1 MRIAE
6 LRWAPYSLPLRRPFA
21 TSRSVLAARQGFLV
35 AVRSAEGPWGC
46 GECAPLPE
54 FGGETLVEAAAA
66 LSRWAATLPGREVEL
81 PARLVDS
88 TPPALGLVA
97 TPAPT
102 PCAFHALEGALLD
115 LAARR
120 AGLPLARWL
129 HPRAASEV
137 AVNATLG
144 AGPPEAA
151 AEAARAFS
159 LAGFG
164 TFKVKVGVGG
174 ADADEARLRAVRVAV
189 PLAARLRIDANG
201 AWSEGEALGLLNRWR
216 ALELEFVE
224 QPLDPRALDA
234 QVRLAA
240 ASPVPIAADEGVR
253 SEEDARR
260 LLEARAAHLLVLK
273 PMLLGGVLTAYRI
286 ARLALGQGVPVVLST
301 ALEGAYGR
309 TAALHVAAAV
319 QALQGELLPGAA
331 AIAHGLATAAWLR
344 EDLVA
349 PFPEPV
355 RGKLIVPAPPGLGL
369 PLPAWLAGLERG
381 P

>member
-1 MRIAE
+1 
-6 LRWAPYSLPLRRPFA
+6 
-21 TSRSVLAARQGFLV
+21 V
-35 AVRSAEGPWGC
+35 
-46 GECAPLPE
+46 
-54 FGGETLVEAAAA
+54 
-66 LSRWAATLPGREVEL
+66 
-81 PARLVDS
+81 
-88 TPPALGLVA
+88 
-97 TPAPT
+97 
-102 PCAFHALEGALLD
+102 
-115 LAARR
+115 
-120 AGLPLARWL
+120 PLARWL
-129 HPRAASEV
+129 HPRAAEAV
-137 AVNATLG
+137 PVNATLG
-144 AGPPEAA
+144 ATAPQSAA
-151 AEAARAFS
+151 QAARGFTR
-159 LAGFG
+159 AGYG
-164 TFKVKVGVGG
+164 TLKVKVGVGDG
-174 ADADEARLRAVRVAV
+174 AADEARLRAVRAVA
-189 PLAARLRIDANG
+189 PPPIRLRIDANG
-201 AWSEGEALGLLNRWR
+201 AWSEAEALALLNRWQ
-216 ALELEFVE
+216 ALELEYVE
-224 QPLDPRALDA
+224 QPLAPRELEA
-234 QVRLAA
+234 QTRLAA